1 MIGGFSEITLYHY
14 CLMKKLTIALIAAL
28 SLFAI
33 GSPAQAKS
41 CTKIGSMSGT
51 QAKPLICKTVKG
63 KRIWVT
69 QVAAPVTRTPGV
81 LSIPIFAKYMGATSG
96 ILLTWG
102 SPSDVGSSAVTNYRL
117 EVMTEKMPWTFVI
130 NTPANSWLQ
139 YVTDVNLSMINFRF
153 RIAAQNTQGVGVFSE
168 SDWVLY
174 GFTTPV
180 TVPTISTTTTTTVA
194 QTTTTTAYV
203 TNSRT
208 QAVKKAADYLRVTS
222 FSRSGLISQLE
233 YSKFS
238 TEDAT
243 YAVDAQNV
251 DWNSQ
256 AAKKAASYLKI
267 SSFSRQGLIEQL
279 VYEGFSQSQAEY
291 GVNAV
296 GL

>member
-1 MIGGFSEITLYHY
+1 
-14 CLMKKLTIALIAAL
+14 MKKLTIALISTL
-28 SLFAI
+28 SIITLGTSA
-33 GSPAQAKS
+33 SATVNKS
-41 CTKIGSMSGT
+41 CSKVGLMSGT
-51 QAKPLICKTVKG
+51 QAKPLVCKTVKG

-81 LSIPIFAKYMGATSG
+81 LSIPIFAKFMGATSG

-174 GFTTPV
+174 GLTTPV
-180 TVPTISTTTTTTVA
+180 TVPTVITTTTTTVA

-279 VYEGFSQSQAEY
+279 VYTGFTQSQAEY
-291 GVNAV
+291 GVSTT

>member
-1 MIGGFSEITLYHY
+1 MR
-14 CLMKKLTIALIAAL
+14 KLTITLISAL
-28 SLFAI
+28 SIVAV
-33 GSPAQAKS
+33 GSSASATVNKS
-41 CTKIGSMSGT
+41 CSKVGLMSGT
-51 QAKPLICKTVKG
+51 QARPLVCKTVKG

-69 QVAAPVTRTPGV
+69 QVAAPVTRAPGV

-102 SPSDVGSSAVTNYRL
+102 RSYDVGSSPITNYRL
-117 EVMTEKMPWTFVI
+117 EVMTDKMPWTFVI
-130 NTPANSWLQ
+130 NIAATEVIQ

-174 GFTTPV
+174 GLTTPV
-180 TVPTISTTTTTTVA
+180 TTPTVPATTVATVAPVITTTTTVA
-194 QTTTTTAYV
+194 QTTTTTVYV
-203 TNSRT
+203 TDSKT

-267 SSFSRQGLIEQL
+267 SSFSRQGLIDQL
-279 VYEGFSQSQAEY
+279 IYTGFTQSQAEY